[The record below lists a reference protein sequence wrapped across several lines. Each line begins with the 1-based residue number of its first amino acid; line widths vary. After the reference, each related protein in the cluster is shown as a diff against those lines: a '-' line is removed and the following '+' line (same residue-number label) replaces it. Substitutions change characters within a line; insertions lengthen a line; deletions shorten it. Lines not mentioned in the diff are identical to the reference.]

1 MEAIIPT
8 EIGMPTLQTE
18 VPGSVNAEAISKDI
32 DLVAKLR
39 ETTAIRIVSYQQR
52 MTNLYNRHINPCS
65 F

>member
-18 VPGSVNAEAISKDI
+18 IDGKTNAGAITKDLDMVDELQKAATI
-32 DLVAKLR
+32 HIA
-39 ETTAIRIVSYQQR
+39 SYQQR
-52 MTNLYNRHINPCS
+52 MTNPYNKCVRPHM